1 VTREP
6 LINSTCRRS
15 NLSSRRNNSSSRRNN
30 SSSRRNNSSSRR
42 MPGSRVLKTLDT
54 GMRRHDDAGI
64 NLNVLL
70 RWLFSMFVMVGLY
83 TAMPASAD
91 EIRPALLDIKEQNTG
106 LFAVTWKV
114 PTRGDR
120 VLAITP
126 KLPSS
131 LELLGST
138 SVQDLPAARIEHSTY
153 KNTAESLTGQTIMI
167 EGLQALQT
175 DVLLLV
181 QLQDGSQHSAI
192 LRPASPEFTIP
203 LQASKLKVAGDYWRM
218 GTVHILEGVDHL
230 LFVLALL
237 LIVSGFGQLLKA
249 VTAFTV
255 AHSITL
261 ALATLGMVHVP
272 AAPTEAIIALSILFL
287 ATEIVHQHN
296 GQISLTERY
305 PWVIAF
311 VFGLFHGLGFA
322 GALSEIGV
330 PQHEVPL
337 ALFMFNVG
345 VETGQL
351 LFIAVVVSLLAV
363 LRRLPLHAP
372 QGAWR
377 VLPYSI
383 GSVAAFWT
391 IDRIM
396 SFLPVAV

>member
-1 VTREP
+1 LFFAVV
-6 LINSTCRRS
+6 
-15 NLSSRRNNSSSRRNN
+15 
-30 SSSRRNNSSSRR
+30 
-42 MPGSRVLKTLDT
+42 VL
-54 GMRRHDDAGI
+54 AA
-64 NLNVLL
+64 
-70 RWLFSMFVMVGLY
+70 FY
-83 TAMPASAD
+83 PAMPANAD

-126 KLPSS
+126 QLPDS
-131 LELLGST
+131 LELVGSPT
-138 SVQDLPAARIEHSTY
+138 VQNIPGAQIEHSTF
-153 KNTAESLTGQTIMI
+153 KSNGKSLTGQTIVI
-167 EGLQALQT
+167 DGLSALQT
-175 DVLLLV
+175 DVLLLI
-181 QLQDGSQHSAI
+181 QLQDGTQHSAI
-192 LRPASPEFTIP
+192 LRPGSPEFTIP
-203 LQASKLKVAGDYWRM
+203 LEASKLEVAGDYWRM
-218 GTVHILEGVDHL
+218 GTIHILEGVDHL

-237 LIVSGFGQLLKA
+237 LIVSGLGQLVKA

-261 ALATLGMVHVP
+261 ALATLGVVHVP

-287 ATEIVHQHN
+287 ATEIVHKHN

-351 LFIAVVVSLLAV
+351 LFIAVVVSLIAV
-363 LRRLPLHAP
+363 LKRLPLTAP
-372 QGAWR
+372 KGAWR
-377 VLPYSI
+377 LLPYSI
-383 GSVAAFWT
+383 GGVAAFWT
-391 IDRIM
+391 IERVL
-396 SFLPVAV
+396 SFMPYSV

>member
-1 VTREP
+1 MRDSVAKT
-6 LINSTCRRS
+6 NSAC
-15 NLSSRRNNSSSRRNN
+15 
-30 SSSRRNNSSSRR
+30 
-42 MPGSRVLKTLDT
+42 
-54 GMRRHDDAGI
+54 DA
-64 NLNVLL
+64 LL
-70 RWLFSMFVMVGLY
+70 RWLFLIVMLSAASV
-83 TAMPASAD
+83 SAD

-126 KLPSS
+126 QLPSS
-131 LELLGST
+131 LERVGSPT
-138 SVQDLPAARIEHSTY
+138 IQDVPGARIENTTY
-153 KNTAESLTGQTIMI
+153 KNNATTLTGQTIVI
-167 EGLQALQT
+167 DGLQALQT
-175 DVLLLV
+175 DVLLLI
-181 QLQDGSQHSAI
+181 QLQDGTQHSAI
-192 LRPASPEFTIP
+192 LRPGSPEFIIP
-203 LQASKLKVAGDYWRM
+203 LKASKLEVAADYWRL
-218 GTVHILEGVDHL
+218 GTIHILEGADHL

-237 LIVSGFGQLLKA
+237 LIVTGLGELIKA

-261 ALATLGMVHVP
+261 ALATLGVVHMP

-287 ATEIVHQHN
+287 ATEIIHKHN
-296 GQISLTERY
+296 DQISLTERY

-311 VFGLFHGLGFA
+311 AFGLFHGLGFA

-337 ALFMFNVG
+337 ALLMFNVG

-351 LFIAVVVSLLAV
+351 LFVAVVLILFALLK
-363 LRRLPLHAP
+363 RLPLTAP

-383 GSVAAFWT
+383 GSLAAFWT
-391 IDRIM
+391 IDRVM
-396 SFLPVAV
+396 SFTPIV

>member
-1 VTREP
+1 
-6 LINSTCRRS
+6 
-15 NLSSRRNNSSSRRNN
+15 
-30 SSSRRNNSSSRR
+30 
-42 MPGSRVLKTLDT
+42 
-54 GMRRHDDAGI
+54 MRRDDDIGI
-64 NLNVLL
+64 NQNPLL
-70 RWLFSMFVMVGLY
+70 RWLFYVVVLMVLF
-83 TAMPASAD
+83 TATPASAD

-114 PTRGDR
+114 PTRGNR
-120 VLAITP
+120 ALAITP
-126 KLPSS
+126 QLPDS
-131 LELLGST
+131 LELLGSP
-138 SVQDLPAARIEHSTY
+138 SVQDVPGALIEQATY
-153 KNTAESLTGQTIMI
+153 KNNGASLAGQTIVI
-167 EGLQALQT
+167 DGLSALQT

-181 QLQDGSQHSAI
+181 QLQDGTQHSAI
-192 LRPASPEFTIP
+192 LRPASPAFTIP
-203 LQASKLKVAGDYWRM
+203 LQASKLAVAGDYWRM
-218 GTVHILEGVDHL
+218 GTIHILEGVDHL

-237 LIVSGFGQLLKA
+237 LIVSGLGELVKA

-261 ALATLGMVHVP
+261 ALATLGVVHMP

-287 ATEIVHQHN
+287 ATEIIHKHN

-311 VFGLFHGLGFA
+311 AFGLFHGLGFA

-337 ALFMFNVG
+337 ALLMFNVG

-351 LFIAVVVSLLAV
+351 LFIAVVVSLMGLF
-363 LRRLPLHAP
+363 RRLSLQVP

-377 VLPYSI
+377 VAPYTI

-391 IDRIM
+391 IQRVM
-396 SFLPVAV
+396 SFIPVAA

>member
-1 VTREP
+1 MRPLTKPLWLAFVTVM
-6 LINSTCRRS
+6 LGT
-15 NLSSRRNNSSSRRNN
+15 
-30 SSSRRNNSSSRR
+30 
-42 MPGSRVLKTLDT
+42 
-54 GMRRHDDAGI
+54 
-64 NLNVLL
+64 
-70 RWLFSMFVMVGLY
+70 FS
-83 TAMPASAD
+83 PAIPVNAD

-114 PTRGDR
+114 PMRGNR

-126 KLPSS
+126 QLPDS
-131 LELLGST
+131 LELLGSP
-138 SVQDLPAARIEHSTY
+138 SVQDIPGARIEHATY
-153 KNTAESLTGQTIMI
+153 KNNGALLTGQRIVI
-167 EGLQALQT
+167 NGLAALQT
-175 DVLLLV
+175 DVLLLI
-181 QLQDGSQHSAI
+181 QLQDGTQHSAI
-192 LRPASPEFTIP
+192 LRPGSPEFTIP
-203 LQASKLKVAGDYWRM
+203 LEASKLKIAGDYWRM
-218 GTVHILEGVDHL
+218 GTIHILEGVDHL

-237 LIVSGFGQLLKA
+237 LIVPGLGSLVKA

-261 ALATLGMVHVP
+261 ALATLGVVHVP

-287 ATEIVHQHN
+287 ASEIIHKHN
-296 GQISLTERY
+296 GAIGITERY

-311 VFGLFHGLGFA
+311 LFGLFHGLGFA

-351 LFIAVVVSLLAV
+351 LFIAVVLSLIAL
-363 LRRLPLHAP
+363 LKRLPFPAP

-377 VLPYSI
+377 LLPYGI

-391 IDRIM
+391 IERVM
-396 SFLPVAV
+396 SFVPFAS

>member
-1 VTREP
+1 MGQQWLRGLFFIVVLTG
-6 LINSTCRRS
+6 LLAT
-15 NLSSRRNNSSSRRNN
+15 
-30 SSSRRNNSSSRR
+30 
-42 MPGSRVLKTLDT
+42 MPV
-54 GMRRHDDAGI
+54 
-64 NLNVLL
+64 
-70 RWLFSMFVMVGLY
+70 
-83 TAMPASAD
+83 SAD

-126 KLPSS
+126 QLPSS
-131 LELLGST
+131 LERVGSPT
-138 SVQDLPAARIEHSTY
+138 IQDVPGARIENTTY
-153 KNTAESLTGQTIMI
+153 KNNATTLTGQTIVI
-167 EGLQALQT
+167 DGLQALQT
-175 DVLLLV
+175 DVLLLI
-181 QLQDGSQHSAI
+181 QLQDGTQHSAI
-192 LRPASPEFTIP
+192 LRPGSPEFIIP
-203 LQASKLKVAGDYWRM
+203 LKASKLEVAADYWRL
-218 GTVHILEGVDHL
+218 GTIHILEGADHL

-237 LIVSGFGQLLKA
+237 LIVTGLGELIKA

-261 ALATLGMVHVP
+261 ALATLGVVHMP

-287 ATEIVHQHN
+287 ATEIIHKHN
-296 GQISLTERY
+296 DQISLTERY

-311 VFGLFHGLGFA
+311 AFGLFHGLGFA

-337 ALFMFNVG
+337 ALLMFNVG

-351 LFIAVVVSLLAV
+351 LFVAVVLILFALLK
-363 LRRLPLHAP
+363 RLPLTAP

-383 GSVAAFWT
+383 GSLAAFWT
-391 IDRIM
+391 IDRVM
-396 SFLPVAV
+396 SFTPIV

>member
-1 VTREP
+1 MRTAYRVGCAVRTENKIHAFQWCAWRAP
-6 LINSTCRRS
+6 QKLTGFNCRSGVSPRFAPGTALLQGVLFLIA
-15 NLSSRRNNSSSRRNN
+15 L
-30 SSSRRNNSSSRR
+30 
-42 MPGSRVLKTLDT
+42 
-54 GMRRHDDAGI
+54 AWI
-64 NLNVLL
+64 
-70 RWLFSMFVMVGLY
+70 Y
-83 TAMPASAD
+83 PASAD

-106 LFAVTWKV
+106 LFGVTWKV

-126 KLPSS
+126 QLPES
-131 LELLGST
+131 LELLGSP
-138 SVQDLPAARIEHSTY
+138 SVQDIPGARIEHATY
-153 KNTAESLTGQTIMI
+153 KNTSESLTGQTIVI
-167 EGLQALQT
+167 EGLAALQT

-181 QLQDGSQHSAI
+181 QLQDGTQHSAI
-192 LRPASPEFTIP
+192 LRPSSPAFTIP
-203 LQASKLKVAGDYWRM
+203 LQASKLKVAADYWLM
-218 GTVHILEGVDHL
+218 GTIHILEGVDHL

-237 LIVSGFGQLLKA
+237 LIVVGFGQLLKA

-287 ATEIVHQHN
+287 ATEIVHKHN

-351 LFIAVVVSLLAV
+351 LFIAVVLGVIALLK
-363 LRRLPLHAP
+363 RLPVSAP

-383 GSVAAFWT
+383 GSIAAFWT
-391 IDRIM
+391 IQRVG
-396 SFLPVAV
+396 SFL